1 MAKNKSEENNLEIKI
16 ILLGETATGKTT
28 LINTYY
34 GEKFNSN
41 AISTSVCQSNIKKL
55 KINNKQYIINIW
67 DTAGQEKFRS
77 LTQNF
82 IKGSNIVILV
92 YDITRRDTFLELNY
106 WFDVASL
113 ELGKNAIFGVAG
125 NKIDLFYINQ
135 VTNEE
140 GELFANQKECIFSL
154 TSAKENPKSFE
165 DLVTKLLEKYL
176 KNNHIIKENENIIIS
191 ENKKEKKVKKKCC

>member
-113 ELGKNAIFGVAG
+113 ELGKNAVFGVAG
-125 NKIDLFYINQ
+125 NKSDLFESSQ
-135 VTNEE
+135 VTSEE
-140 GELFANQKECIFSL
+140 GKIFANQKESIFSL
-154 TSAKENPKSFE
+154 TSAKESPKSFE
-165 DLVTKLLEKYL
+165 DLVQKLLERYL
-176 KNNHIIKENENIIIS
+176 KNENIIKKCETITIS
-191 ENKKEKKVKKKCC
+191 KKTKKKKKCCKD

>member
-191 ENKKEKKVKKKCC
+191 ENKKEKKEKKKCC